1 MISYSLP
8 SSPVRMNP
16 LPFATIIGVLPLPLN
31 TKFSTF
37 YNEANTPYLFHA
49 MKVGQNSVAVPYVGL
64 CPLALCGLCR
74 SSHEGRRTLLSSRVS
89 ALHAQG
95 YKKIAPVCMLGGL
108 CRLTG
113 HLLCH
118 LVNEAVNI
126 RKSLDILVPSKIINE
141 IRAFYQIYTEINACT
156 TTSQSNCTDKMT
168 IGKHPQT
175 MAI

>member
-1 MISYSLP
+1 
-8 SSPVRMNP
+8 
-16 LPFATIIGVLPLPLN
+16 
-31 TKFSTF
+31 
-37 YNEANTPYLFHA
+37 
-49 MKVGQNSVAVPYVGL
+49 
-64 CPLALCGLCR
+64 
-74 SSHEGRRTLLSSRVS
+74 
-89 ALHAQG
+89 
-95 YKKIAPVCMLGGL
+95 MLGGL

-118 LVNEAVNI
+118 RVNEAVEI